1 MTDNKFNND
10 DLVTDENGSL
20 YSKDMRRLI
29 YLKAPAHPEDEPQF
43 VEKIRLPETLEQ
55 IDETVNFEEVDINL
69 IIVPSGVKRLSVR
82 NTVTMPFF
90 EFCNRIEDVEII
102 DKWTG
107 KAYSMD
113 SKQCEDQFRF
123 LAPAPDTTP
132 AEGSL
137 ATFTMGPQESGDWFW
152 SHPVTINAAY
162 VMAIYDVELSYVVE
176 HPYYGT
182 RIFLTAEM
190 EDGRKYVDVYENRT
204 FVEQKLQSAGWG
216 K

>member
-1 MTDNKFNND
+1 MTIDEYKNE
-10 DLVTDENGSL
+10 DLITDENGSL

-29 YLKAPAHPEDEPQF
+29 YLKAPAHPENEPQF

-55 IDETVNFEEVDINL
+55 IEESVILEGVDINL
-69 IIVPSGVKRLSVR
+69 IIIPSGVKRVFIR
-82 NTVTMPFF
+82 NTAAMPFF
-90 EFCNRIEDVEII
+90 EFCNRIEDVEIVC
-102 DKWTG
+102 KWTG
-107 KAYSMD
+107 NVYSMD
-113 SKQCEDQFRF
+113 DKQCEDQFRF
-123 LAPAPDTTP
+123 LAPSPDTTP

-137 ATFTMGPQESGDWFW
+137 VTFTMGPQEPGDWFW
-152 SHPVTINAAY
+152 SRPVTINAAC
-162 VMAIYDVELSYVVE
+162 VMAVHDVELSYVVE

-204 FVEQKLQSAGWG
+204 FVEQKLKSAGWG